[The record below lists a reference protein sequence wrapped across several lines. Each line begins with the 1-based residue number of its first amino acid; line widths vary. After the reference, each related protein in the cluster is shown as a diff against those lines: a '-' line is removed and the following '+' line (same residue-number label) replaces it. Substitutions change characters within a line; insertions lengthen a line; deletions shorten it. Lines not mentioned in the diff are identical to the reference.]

1 LAVEEPRFP
10 NAEVGDHI
18 QPTIGIRYLEDTT
31 DLEVDDELSRPFS
44 INEVLGKRGKRVK
57 VVRDPREACTTILD
71 GEAVSWDLETGG
83 LNPWS
88 APIAVISLF
97 GEKSQVPCIIHVR
110 GAIPPELKKL
120 MQSPRLWISHNGT
133 NFDRPFLHQAGI
145 NTFRDGVT
153 HYDTL
158 VGEAVTK
165 TSGRHDVRV
174 NLQATLARRVGKKI
188 TKDADHHS
196 WMNPELDAQQVAYC
210 VDDIQF
216 GHRLRNAQ
224 VKKTTE
230 EGRYGA
236 IEVEQELCQVV
247 TGMILTGLPLD
258 LEALGRWLAESAER
272 IDEAGTRL
280 RDTAGDVNWGSP
292 QQVKR
297 AIYDCFNVELES
309 TRADIL
315 EDLAQYDTPM
325 GKFCADILLWRKGT
339 KRTGMYD
346 DSWLNQY
353 VQYDGRIHARFWQVG
368 TETGRFSSTD
378 PNFQQ
383 WPRDGRE
390 VIGGEEGCYIVAGDY
405 DAIEVMVAAGLAN
418 DANLLED
425 CLGDPHGNLAR
436 WFAGDRELTE
446 DAFKETRRIAKAGNF
461 TMLFCGGVKRF
472 HEACVASGAKI
483 TLSQARQY
491 ADNYLKRYS
500 GIERMRQQAFRMAD
514 SGVVK
519 LNFPTGLKRVMV
531 GTEVTPT
538 RIVNN
543 IVQGTA
549 AAGMKYAML
558 EMYKRGLV
566 HGYLGSTVHDELV
579 SCVPIDE
586 VDNYAHEMED
596 AMIAGMKR
604 AIQGI
609 PTRVHIKSA
618 SHWS

>member
-1 LAVEEPRFP
+1 MAIEEPKFP

-18 QPTIGIRYLEDTT
+18 VPITGIRYLEDPA
-31 DLEVDDELSRPFS
+31 DLEVDDELSRPLS
-44 INEVLGKRGKRVK
+44 VTEVLGKRGKRVR
-57 VVRDPREACTTILD
+57 VIRDIREACATILP

-88 APIAVISLF
+88 APIAVVTLY
-97 GEKSQVPCIIHVR
+97 GEQSQVPCVLHVR

-120 MQSPRLWISHNGT
+120 MQTPRLWIGHNTT
-133 NFDRPFLHQAGI
+133 NFDRIFLHQSGM
-145 NTFRDGVT
+145 NTFRPGIV

-158 VGEAVTK
+158 IGEAVTK

-210 VDDIQF
+210 VDDVQF
-216 GHRLRNAQ
+216 GHRLRDAQ
-224 VKKTTE
+224 VRKTTE

-236 IEVEQELCQVV
+236 IEFEQELCQVV
-247 TGMILTGLPLD
+247 TSMILTGLPLD
-258 LEALGRWLAESAER
+258 LGALELWLAESAER
-272 IDEAGTRL
+272 IDEAGLRL
-280 RDTAGDVNWGSP
+280 KTTAGEVNWGSP

-297 AIYDCFNVELES
+297 AILDCFNVELQS

-315 EDLAQYDTPM
+315 EDLAQYDTPI
-325 GKFCADILLWRKGT
+325 GKFCADIVLWRKGA

-346 DSWLNQY
+346 NTWIAQY

-368 TETGRFSSTD
+368 AETGRFTCSE
-378 PNFQQ
+378 PNLQQ
-383 WPRDGRE
+383 WPRDGRA
-390 VIGGEEGCYIVAGDY
+390 VIGGEDGSVIISGDFA
-405 DAIEVMVAAGLAN
+405 AIEVMCAAGLAN
-418 DANLLED
+418 DRNLLDD
-425 CLGDPHGNLAR
+425 CLGDPHGNLAK

-446 DAFKETRRIAKAGNF
+446 EQFKEVRRIAKAGNF
-461 TMLFCGGVKRF
+461 VLLFCGGVKRF

-483 TLSQARQY
+483 TLSEARQF

-531 GTEVTPT
+531 GPEVTPT

-558 EMYKRGLV
+558 EMYNRGLV

-586 VDNYAHEMED
+586 AEDYAREMED
-596 AMIAGMKR
+596 AMIAGMNR

-609 PTRVHIKSA
+609 PTRVSVKVA